1 MVNLMS
7 GEGIMFGITCPL
19 VVFIVE
25 DAIGRSR
32 ARDEEEEE
40 EEEAPAETGKVKR
53 RPLALTSAIAR
64 MATCPM
70 EQRRFQIR
78 ETCLALFSDCHDLGF
93 HLPREERICLDGL
106 R

>member
-7 GEGIMFGITCPL
+7 GEGIMFGITYPL

-32 ARDEEEEE
+32 ARDEE

-78 ETCLALFSDCHDLGF
+78 ETGLAA
-93 HLPREERICLDGL
+93 
-106 R
+106 

>member
-1 MVNLMS
+1 
-7 GEGIMFGITCPL
+7 MFGITYPV
-19 VVFIVE
+19 VVFIDE
-25 DAIGRSR
+25 DAVGRSR

-40 EEEAPAETGKVKR
+40 APAEQAGKVKR
-53 RPLALTSAIAR
+53 RPLALTSATAP

-70 EQRRFQIR
+70 EKRRFQTR

>member
-32 ARDEEEEE
+32 ARDEEE